1 MDGFERPL
9 TCKGISE
16 LTGGAISEESVRS
29 FCHRGPKNHPL
40 PHVRTGRSGKF
51 IHIRPSVFYTWYE
64 EEEGSFAS

>member
-40 PHVRTGRSGKF
+40 PHVRTGRSGKLTL
-51 IHIRPSVFYTWYE
+51 SVE
-64 EEEGSFAS
+64 LAEGAQAAVEVRTR